1 MQPNFTSE
9 EIEKHVIGL
18 DASEVLIK
26 RLISENV
33 KNDETIDSMSR
44 NIRHIE
50 IMLGF
55 DSIANSDWDLRSYAK
70 AVNDGKAWLTA

>member
-1 MQPNFTSE
+1 MQPNFTPE